1 MGKKWQNSEIIKLK
15 ELCEVSKNWT
25 DILPY
30 FPERTLESLKK
41 TSYKNNIKLC
51 WNWNEEELSF
61 LLENYN
67 KLSNNELAIFLN
79 RTSFAINR
87 KLNILK
93 LKKSKETHYKD
104 IYKEN
109 LKNLLDENP
118 ISYYYMG
125 YLLADGNFSNGLS
138 LEVSINDIEHMEN
151 FLKYIECD
159 SKIYKRRNCCA
170 ISISDR
176 KNMNS
181 IKDKFDIFNNK
192 TIYPPSNKIY
202 DKFEFDK
209 LTDETRKNYADITN
223 DIFTFNQKRFR
234 LKKIFDMIYSSNLIQ
249 MLKLKLFLDGDGHI
263 RKSPSLQITIQ
274 LHHSWFS
281 FLELILSK
289 INTIKK
295 INTKVRLDSRGYATL
310 TICGIDIFNK
320 LNEFIDD
327 NKLPILKRKW
337 KKWTTE

>member
-51 WNWNEEELSF
+51 WNWNEQELSF

-202 DKFEFDK
+202 DKFEFNK
-209 LTDETRKNYADITN
+209 L
-223 DIFTFNQKRFR
+223 
-234 LKKIFDMIYSSNLIQ
+234 LSLIIG
-249 MLKLKLFLDGDGHI
+249 FIDGDGHI

-327 NKLPILKRKW
+327 NKLQILKRKW